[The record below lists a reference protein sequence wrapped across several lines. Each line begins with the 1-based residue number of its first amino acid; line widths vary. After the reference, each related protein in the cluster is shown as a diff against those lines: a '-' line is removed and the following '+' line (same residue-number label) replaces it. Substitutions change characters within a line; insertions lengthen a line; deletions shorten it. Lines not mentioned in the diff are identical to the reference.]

1 LKKKVNKHTN
11 LFWTLVRWKYQKRA
25 LWTVYDRGI
34 RGRRHLSQDDAT
46 AEDLY
51 NFDASVALTEI
62 QLDEIDAEFT
72 EAIQEIDGERVF
84 PFSQWEIVCKSIK

>member
-1 LKKKVNKHTN
+1 MNVGDENIEESECREQ
-11 LFWTLVRWKYQKRA
+11 FMIEA
-25 LWTVYDRGI
+25 SEDE
-34 RGRRHLSQDDAT
+34 GRRHLSQDNAT

-51 NFDASVALTEI
+51 NFDVSVALMEI

-84 PFSQWEIVCKSIK
+84 PFSQ

>member
-1 LKKKVNKHTN
+1 LNVGDENIEESERSEQ
-11 LFWTLVRWKYQKRA
+11 FMIEA
-25 LWTVYDRGI
+25 SD
-34 RGRRHLSQDDAT
+34 RGRRRWHLSQDDAT

-51 NFDASVALTEI
+51 TELSVALTEI